1 MSALLDEL
9 LVDPE
14 THEKAERATDAQLE
28 SIRRAIADGR
38 AKKPSGG
45 ELPEA
50 VDGATLTHGG
60 LWVYPDAH
68 GFPSLLVEERVVLD
82 EPV

>member
-1 MSALLDEL
+1 MSGILGEV

-14 THEKAERATDAQLE
+14 THEKAERASDAQLE
-28 SIRRAIADGR
+28 LIRSAIADGR
-38 AKKPSGG
+38 AKRPSGG

-50 VDGATLTHGG
+50 IEGACVTHDGR
-60 LWVYPDAH
+60 WVYPDAH
-68 GFPSLLVEERVVLD
+68 GFPSLLVEERIELD

>member
-1 MSALLDEL
+1 MKALLDEL

-14 THEKAERATDAQLE
+14 THEKAERASEAQLE
-28 SIRRAIADGR
+28 SIRRVMAQGR
-38 AKKPSGG
+38 AKKPAGG
-45 ELPEA
+45 ELPASLE
-50 VDGATLTHGG
+50 GATLTHGG

-68 GFPSLLVEERVVLD
+68 GFPSLLVEERIVLE